1 MTGVRPYEKATH
13 RKVAPVARH
22 DLSGPVGKPGLNL
35 FTRLWNRKPVRQ
47 ASALD
52 GRRVFAIGDIH
63 GCDDLLSGLLA
74 AIAEETATD
83 ETPPLLVFLGDY
95 VDRGPG
101 SRQVIEQL
109 LDLRKQAP
117 DARFL
122 CGNHEEAMLFFL
134 SDLEA
139 GMAWTGY
146 GGKAT
151 MQSYGVATPADET
164 SLEAWRE
171 THHALKA
178 AIPESHMRFLWGLED
193 RIDLGDYLFVHAGV
207 HPDRPLNAQHTKDLR
222 WIREPFLSDRRRLDK
237 VIVHGH
243 TPAADPYAD
252 DRRIGVDTWAYR
264 TGVLT
269 AVELDAEGRRFLRAR
284 REETGVTTDIL
295 SLDEA

>member
-1 MTGVRPYEKATH
+1 MEKQKPRQA
-13 RKVAPVARH
+13 APGAHVFALADHVEIYR
-22 DLSGPVGKPGLNL
+22 LNL
-35 FTRLWNRKPVRQ
+35 FTRFWTRKPDRP

-63 GCDDLLSGLLA
+63 GCDDLLAGLLA
-74 AIAEETATD
+74 AISRETAGD

-101 SRQVIEQL
+101 SREVIDRL
-109 LDLRKQAP
+109 LAVRQQAP
-117 DARFL
+117 GARFL
-122 CGNHEEAMLFFL
+122 CGNHEEAMLYFL
-134 SDLEA
+134 NDLES

-151 MQSYGVATPADET
+151 MLSYGVTPPADET
-164 SLEAWRE
+164 DLDAWRE
-171 THHALKA
+171 THSALKA

-193 RIDLGDYLFVHAGV
+193 QIALGDYLFVHAGV
-207 HPDRPLNAQHTKDLR
+207 HPDRPLTAQRAKDLR

-243 TPAADPYAD
+243 TPASDPYAD
-252 DRRIGVDTWAYR
+252 DRRIGVDTWAYK

-269 AVELDAEGRRFLRAR
+269 AIELDAEGQRFLQAR
-284 REETGVTTDIL
+284 RGPDGVAAAFAALAED
-295 SLDEA
+295 SSR